1 MHSAKVLWCFSLSS
15 EELCAW
21 SEEECRNFEHGY
33 RVYGKNFHLIQ
44 ANKVSL
50 QKTSCWH
57 FSSWIFPDV
66 CCPNLTDGLTAA
78 LIRIFDDASFSKQKR
93 LFFLLFRYEHARS
106 GSVWS
111 ITTCGRSPNVTS
123 TLPSRPPGSAERSS
137 ACNQG
142 ACEYCW
148 NTNDEI
154 HSRGKNVGETDAVR
168 RITPERK
175 HESANRLC
183 LSVSN
188 RVSCSMLKALQ
199 CVYWVGVSGC
209 VRHLLI
215 S

>member
-1 MHSAKVLWCFSLSS
+1 MLKYSGVFP
-15 EELCAW
+15 
-21 SEEECRNFEHGY
+21 
-33 RVYGKNFHLIQ
+33 
-44 ANKVSL
+44 SL
-50 QKTSCWH
+50 QKSCVPGVRKSVGTLSTAIEFMAKTFTSFRLIRWVYRRH
-57 FSSWIFPDV
+57 HVDTFLVESFLEV
-66 CCPNLTDGLTAA
+66 CCPNLTDGL
-78 LIRIFDDASFSKQKR
+78 

-106 GSVWS
+106 GSAWS

-188 RVSCSMLKALQ
+188 PVSCSMLKALQ
-199 CVYWVGVSGC
+199 CAYWVGVSGC